1 VFSTSL
7 SHEQKPKQ
15 GGKHRK
21 GVQQFWPNQALQST
35 ISKEGP
41 EQKRQANQARQGSL
55 PKVKLLDSC
64 VILGASVCGVQFTEL
79 IEAGTPDVGLLR
91 GIIDARNGPTT
102 TER

>member
-1 VFSTSL
+1 MNKSQSKAG
-7 SHEQKPKQ
+7 SIAREI
-15 GGKHRK
+15 
-21 GVQQFWPNQALQST
+21 QQFWPDQALQST

-41 EQKRQANQARQGSL
+41 EQKRQANQARQGGL

-64 VILGASVCGVQFTEL
+64 VILGASVCGVQFAEL